1 MLDWQFII
9 STILKC
15 AQGIPETIKLVLVSL
30 VIAIPLAYLMAL
42 VNLKSK
48 SILSRVFQ
56 VYISFVRSIPLILI
70 IYLIYH
76 AVPLWIT
83 GLTKAL
89 NINFNIYNMDDMV
102 YGYIVFSFVSIP
114 TLSEVFRAGL
124 MGIPRTQVEAAKSI
138 GMTDFQT
145 NIHIII
151 PQVIERELP
160 VICTFVTNL
169 IKMTS
174 LAFCMSIRE
183 ITGEARV
190 AAADSIRYI
199 ECYLVIFFMYL
210 IICFL
215 VEQIFRYFEK
225 RIDGKRKIIKVK
237 QEAQTC

>member
-1 MLDWQFII
+1 MLDWQFIS

-30 VIAIPLAYLMAL
+30 VIAIPFAYLMAL
-42 VNLKSK
+42 VNLKPK
-48 SILSRVFQ
+48 SFLSRIFQ
-56 VYISFVRSIPLILI
+56 IYISFVRSIPLILI
-70 IYLIYH
+70 IYLMYH
-76 AVPLWIT
+76 AVPLWISDF
-83 GLTKAL
+83 TKAM
-89 NINFNIYNMDDMV
+89 NIDFNIYNMDDMV

-124 MGIPRTQVEAAKSI
+124 MGIPKTQIEAAKSI
-138 GMTDFQT
+138 GMTGFQT

-215 VEQIFRYFEK
+215 VEQIFKYFEK
-225 RIDGKRKIIKVK
+225 RIDGKRKIIKGK
-237 QEAQTC
+237 QEAQIC